1 MKVILT
7 ENVKLVG
14 DIGEIVN
21 VSPGHARN
29 FLFPRRLAVFADESN
44 KKTLENQK
52 RALSRKIEEER
63 TKAFEV
69 KKKFDGLEIELVKK
83 VGANGKLFGTI
94 TSRELSKELRERG
107 IDLEKRLISIE
118 TPIKSIGT
126 FNIKAKIFEDI
137 MGEFQVKIKMN
148 SKQREELKRES
159 RKVSKKE
166 NTKEEKM
173 AEDDETDTKVEAKA
187 ETDKKS

>member
-7 ENVKLVG
+7 ENVRLVG
-14 DIGEIVN
+14 NIGEIVN

-29 FLFPRRLAVFADESN
+29 FLFPRSLAVFADESN
-44 KKTLENQK
+44 KRTLENQK
-52 RALSRKIEEER
+52 RALRRKIEEER

-126 FNIKAKIFEDI
+126 FNIKAKIFGDI

-159 RKVSKKE
+159 RKVEKKE
-166 NTKEEKM
+166 NAKEEKM
-173 AEDDETDTKVEAKA
+173 AEDDKSDTKVEAKA
-187 ETDKKS
+187 EIDKKS